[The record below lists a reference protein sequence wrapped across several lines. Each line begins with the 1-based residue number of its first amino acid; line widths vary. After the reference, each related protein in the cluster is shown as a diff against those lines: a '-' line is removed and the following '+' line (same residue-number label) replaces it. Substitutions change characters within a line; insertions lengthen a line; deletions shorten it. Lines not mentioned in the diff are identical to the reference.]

1 MDFSEAM
8 GTITTTADK
17 ADKALTGR
25 VAMQGHFEDID
36 DVGERDLAR
45 IVHAAL
51 EGMPGAKYVSLGKP
65 VLTYGF
71 EGGALDEV
79 TIIPTVGYRKSG
91 TE

>member
-8 GTITTTADK
+8 GSVLTASDK
-17 ADKALTGR
+17 ADKVLTGR
-25 VAMQGHFEDID
+25 VAMQGHFEDIED
-36 DVGERDLAR
+36 LDERDLAR

-79 TIIPTVGYRKSG
+79 TIIPTVGYRKSQG
-91 TE
+91 E